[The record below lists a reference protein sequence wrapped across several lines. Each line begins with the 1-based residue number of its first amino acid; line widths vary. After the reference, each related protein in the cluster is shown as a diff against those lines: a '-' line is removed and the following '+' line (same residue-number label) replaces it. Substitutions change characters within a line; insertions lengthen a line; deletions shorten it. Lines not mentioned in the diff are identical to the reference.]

1 MANTARVWYPIQYWI
16 SKFLFIGVAILVNED
31 ESDENEESIKKETEL
46 EIKTKSHQ
54 DFNQV
59 SQIFNELIRTK
70 Y

>member
-1 MANTARVWYPIQYWI
+1 M
-16 SKFLFIGVAILVNED
+16 FIGVAILVDED